1 MAGSAP
7 AKASLLDHDEMLRR
21 LKSYLDIPY
30 VTQNFY
36 EPYLLAHAGR
46 KNMTGRL
53 IAAIITDALRSF
65 RKFLGSSPEAGVTLG
80 ALTFDGGIAKIVNA
94 MVDNGA
100 VRADAL
106 RILSEKY
113 EIKR

>member
-7 AKASLLDHDEMLRR
+7 AKASLLGYEEMLRR
-21 LKSYLDIPY
+21 LKNYLDISY

-36 EPYLLAHAGR
+36 EPYLLTHAGR

-53 IAAIITDALRSF
+53 IAAIITDALQSF
-65 RKFLGSSPEAGVTLG
+65 REFLDSSPEADAALC
-80 ALTFDGGIAKIVNA
+80 ALTFDDGIAKIVNA
-94 MVDNGA
+94 MVDSDA

-113 EIKR
+113 KIN